1 MLYFSRGLTNLKNV
15 NNCIRGWFSFMKSA
29 FTSSENV
36 IKLNALK
43 KNSDGFVCGFKA
55 YTALK
60 SHIYK

>member
-1 MLYFSRGLTNLKNV
+1 
-15 NNCIRGWFSFMKSA
+15 MKSA

-60 SHIYK
+60 SHIYKWIQINLLLKRLV